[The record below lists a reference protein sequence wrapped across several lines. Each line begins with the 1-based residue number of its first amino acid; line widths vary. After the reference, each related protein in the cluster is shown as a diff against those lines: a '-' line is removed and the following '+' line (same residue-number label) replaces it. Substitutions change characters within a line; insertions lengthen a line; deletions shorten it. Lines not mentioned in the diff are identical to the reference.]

1 MGSDKNMMILMTLVK
16 NMMMMTMREK
26 LQEGQLPPGAATL
39 MGSDGVSRQEW
50 RERDHQRITDEDL
63 KVVEIILITVVLLA

>member
-1 MGSDKNMMILMTLVK
+1 
-16 NMMMMTMREK
+16 
-26 LQEGQLPPGAATL
+26 

-63 KVVEIILITVVLLA
+63 KVVEIILITVVLLALA

>member
-1 MGSDKNMMILMTLVK
+1 
-16 NMMMMTMREK
+16 MRK
-26 LQEGQLPPGAATL
+26 ALPGQLPPGAATL

-63 KVVEIILITVVLLA
+63 KVVEIILITVSSAFGLTALSIK